1 MHDARV
7 SVADGSVHGHEPR
20 HRHRAAIDGEPLLL
34 PVDFGEQASEV
45 RLARGGIEDLRDEHE
60 SGGQRHA
67 RSCTER
73 ARWAR
78 DLREAE
84 RIPRPRE
91 AAEAATDVLAGTA
104 AGARG
109 WARLTQPSLHIPRV
123 EAAMAT
129 TIEENRR
136 TPKDVSSRG
145 RPRLVPAALRPVR
158 EARRRRSSPPSA
170 PRASRD
176 AAGSARSRRR
186 LWHGQSGGADQRLA
200 YYRASAA

>member
-7 SVADGSVHGHEPR
+7 TVADGSVHGHEPR

-109 WARLTQPSLHIPRV
+109 WTRLTQPSRHIPRV
-123 EAAMAT
+123 EAAMGT
-129 TIEENRR
+129 TIEETGGHRR
-136 TPKDVSSRG
+136 PYLRAGGHVWFL
-145 RPRLVPAALRPVR
+145 PHYERLVNR
-158 EARRRRSSPPSA
+158 
-170 PRASRD
+170 
-176 AAGSARSRRR
+176 
-186 LWHGQSGGADQRLA
+186 GGG
-200 YYRASAA
+200 YRVPGA